1 MRPNTNIFKNALLA
15 FTMLIL
21 LLPMI
26 QSNFGLMN
34 IYPLAGDDNPEKD
47 TTFSIRNYFSGVY
60 QQKLNNHLASGFGFR
75 SLLIRFH
82 NQVDFWLFNKVNAQ
96 GVIAGKD
103 QYLFETT
110 YINAQ
115 LGKDFI
121 GQDSINKRLAQLSMI
136 SDKLKVLNKQLI
148 LVIAPSKPSFYREY
162 LPDVYA
168 GSTTKNN
175 YTCLAKGIKT
185 TTLNCIDFSAHF
197 NRLKHTSRYPL
208 YPKHGNH
215 WSTYGA
221 YLAADS
227 ILKFIEW
234 QRKADL
240 PDLSVKSIA
249 MEQPKND
256 DKDIEYGINLLFKLK
271 SFDLAYP
278 EVVIDT
284 AGKTKPRVLVI
295 GDSFYWGLYH
305 LGINRCFQQ
314 SQFWYYNQAVY
325 PVTANK
331 QVMVKDLN
339 FNKEIAKYDV
349 ILLLSTESNSHNLGW
364 GFIESAENYLLSI
377 ENSKNRSH
385 AELVSASYIP
395 KRP

>member
-1 MRPNTNIFKNALLA
+1 MLA
-15 FTMLIL
+15 FTLLIL
-21 LLPMI
+21 FLPMI
-26 QSNFGLMN
+26 QHNFRLMN
-34 IYPLAGDDNPEKD
+34 IYPLAGDEGTEKD
-47 TTFSIRNYFSGVY
+47 TTFTTSNYFSGAY
-60 QQKLNNHLASGFGFR
+60 QQKLNKHLASGFGFR

-121 GQDSINKRLAQLSMI
+121 GEDSINNRLKQLSLI
-136 SDKLKVLNKQLI
+136 SDKLQALNKQLI

-162 LPDVYA
+162 LPNVYA
-168 GSTTKNN
+168 SNATKNN
-175 YTCLAKGIKT
+175 YTSLVKGIKAT
-185 TTLNCIDFSAHF
+185 NLSCIDFSAHF
-197 NRLKHTSRYPL
+197 NRLKHISRYPL

-227 ILKFIEW
+227 ILKFIER

-240 PDLSVKSIA
+240 PSLSIKSVTL
-249 MEQPKND
+249 EQPKND

-284 AGKTKPRVLVI
+284 VGKTKPRVLII
-295 GDSFYWGLYH
+295 GDSFYWGLYN
-305 LGINRCFQQ
+305 LGIDRCFQQ

-331 QVMVKDLN
+331 QFMVKDLN
-339 FNKEIAKYDV
+339 FKKEIAKYDV
-349 ILLLSTESNSHNLGW
+349 LIILATESNSHNLGW
-364 GFIESAENYLLSI
+364 GFIESMEHYLDHPI
-377 ENSKNRSH
+377 IN
-385 AELVSASYIP
+385 
-395 KRP
+395 